1 MEWRRNEKKRQS
13 QKEPSFFFAQM
24 NRCSSRCCLCSCR
37 TQPTHSR
44 TFPADDCVSQVFTDG
59 EQTTAANTRRLL
71 WNWCRCCCRPVACG
85 LCRFSYSNDGRF
97 VCVCAGARCATYA
110 SSFSGEYWI
119 AFATCTAFKWQHF
132 PIYFLCDGLVRRHS
146 LIFAKNSPSA
156 ISVNHRDAI
165 SRRQTGVGTN
175 VLRSKANPVSIR
187 RPFSSHTSSPQSLI
201 CICARCA
208 FGGKAL

>member
-1 MEWRRNEKKRQS
+1 MFVPLLPLFLS
-13 QKEPSFFFAQM
+13 HTTH
-24 NRCSSRCCLCSCR
+24 
-37 TQPTHSR
+37 TQPYLPCWRLRISSVHGRR
-44 TFPADDCVSQVFTDG
+44 TNGGSKHPTLALELMS
-59 EQTTAANTRRLL
+59 LL
-71 WNWCRCCCRPVACG
+71 LSACG

-97 VCVCAGARCATYA
+97 FCVCAGARCATYA

-187 RPFSSHTSSPQSLI
+187 RPFSSHTRHPHNRWYAYVRAAHSL
-201 CICARCA
+201 AKL
-208 FGGKAL
+208 FNS